1 MTPIWI
7 LFYCNNTLSYP
18 LTKKKLNETHRPL
31 SHFSLRGYGGVLR
44 FAVIGPKGFQ
54 SLNLYCS
61 LDLDI
66 FYHLECEKFRPI
78 SWSFLE
84 KGIDIGNEWMN
95 EWMNDWRDEWMNEWM
110 NEWKKK
116 FGWIKNNVVY
126 HEMWEECKTIS
137 YSGFFFF
144 LGGGFL

>member
-7 LFYCNNTLSYP
+7 LSYCNNTLSYP
-18 LTKKKLNETHRPL
+18 LTKKKLTEAHRPL
-31 SHFSLRGYGGVLR
+31 SNFTLHGYGGALR

-84 KGIDIGNEWMN
+84 KDIDIGY
-95 EWMNDWRDEWMNEWM
+95 EWMNEWM
-110 NEWKKK
+110 NEEMNEWMNEWMKKK
-116 FGWIKNNVVY
+116 IWMNKKWCG
-126 HEMWEECKTIS
+126 IS
-137 YSGFFFF
+137 WDV
-144 LGGGFL
+144 GGM

>member
-7 LFYCNNTLSYP
+7 LSYCNNTLSYP
-18 LTKKKLNETHRPL
+18 LTKKKLTEAHRPL
-31 SHFSLRGYGGVLR
+31 SNFTLHGYGGALR

-84 KGIDIGNEWMN
+84 KDIDIGY
-95 EWMNDWRDEWMNEWM
+95 EWMNEWM
-110 NEWKKK
+110 NEEMNEWMNEWMKKK
-116 FGWIKNNVVY
+116 IWMNK
-126 HEMWEECKTIS
+126 K
-137 YSGFFFF
+137 
-144 LGGGFL
+144 